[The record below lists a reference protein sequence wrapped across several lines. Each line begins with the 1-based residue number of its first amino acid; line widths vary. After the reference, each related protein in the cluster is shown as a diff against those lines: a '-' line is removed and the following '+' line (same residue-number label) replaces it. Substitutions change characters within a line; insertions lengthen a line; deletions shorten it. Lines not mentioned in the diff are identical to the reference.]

1 MVVVLAVLHLVLV
14 RRRSLECVRERVV
27 LSPHCSA
34 SDSHHHSPSV
44 VIEFGRLP
52 HDQLVK
58 QFVSDRDGLVPLHY
72 LQQNLV
78 SVLVPEQLYDGF
90 RSQRL
95 LQAVEVLLFVPVATH
110 AFIHNARTVLLQ
122 GELRKS
128 FRYHLRDSRA
138 LVLTKQLITK
148 LNDVIAIRVSNK
160 FVDIKID
167 DVQKLSSCFMGY
179 SLFGISLHL

>member
-58 QFVSDRDGLVPLHY
+58 QFVSDRDVLVPLHY

-148 LNDVIAIRVSNK
+148 LNDVISESILDD
-160 FVDIKID
+160 FVYRKSYLVDE
-167 DVQKLSSCFMGY
+167 LFLCFCCQLLD
-179 SLFGISLHL
+179 LF